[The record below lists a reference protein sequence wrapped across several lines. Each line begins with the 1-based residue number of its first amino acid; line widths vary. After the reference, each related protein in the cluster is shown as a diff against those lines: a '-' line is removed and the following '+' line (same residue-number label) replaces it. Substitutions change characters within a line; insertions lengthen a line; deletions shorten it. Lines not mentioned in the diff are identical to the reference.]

1 METNNE
7 NTIRVQVGANLDP
20 VVYDAVKRIA
30 EDEDRS
36 VSRTIERLLKTHARV
51 QPMIEPD
58 STAAT
63 V

>member
-20 VVYDAVKRIA
+20 VVYDAVKGIA

-36 VSRTIERLLKTHARV
+36 VSRTIERLLKTHPRV
-51 QPMIEPD
+51 QPMLE
-58 STAAT
+58 TEAAAAG
-63 V
+63 